1 MTASKQLQGVELIDC
16 AKANAES
23 GLSVAA
29 KQCGYAEDTETFQE
43 NLLQACH
50 RIGVDIQQLS
60 DLIDDDKLL
69 TEQSRTSISPETTSE
84 L

>member
-1 MTASKQLQGVELIDC
+1 MTAPEQLQGVELIDC

-29 KQCGYAEDTETFQE
+29 KQCGYGDDTEAFKQ
-43 NLLQACH
+43 NLVRACQK
-50 RIGVDIQQLS
+50 IGVEIEQLS
-60 DLIDDDKLL
+60 DLVDNDKLPA
-69 TEQSRTSISPETTSE
+69 EQARSTISPDTTSE